1 MRDVALS
8 IDINH
13 PRCGLSKFLRSK
25 NMREE
30 IINCE
35 LNLEYIC
42 RCETLIAHLFTRERR
57 SNADRRK
64 LLRVTMPRV
73 ERS

>member
-35 LNLEYIC
+35 LNLEYILSLWNIN
-42 RCETLIAHLFTRERR
+42 RALIHERK
-57 SNADRRK
+57 AK
-64 LLRVTMPRV
+64 
-73 ERS
+73 